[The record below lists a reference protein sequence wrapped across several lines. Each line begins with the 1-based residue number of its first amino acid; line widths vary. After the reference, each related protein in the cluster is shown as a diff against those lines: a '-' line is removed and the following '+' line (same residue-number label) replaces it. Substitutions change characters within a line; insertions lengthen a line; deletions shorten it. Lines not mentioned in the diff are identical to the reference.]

1 MESPILNIKK
11 VGLHLKSTQSL
22 KLKFQSIGI
31 ITIFLVFLVLATN
44 NSFDIFSYNADV
56 LMKTLTFLV
65 LIIGVFCLLFTDSKN
80 FKVGSIGLAI
90 TDDMDSHK
98 TLSMSLKQ
106 NTIMIEKE
114 KRKYQ
119 KNDITELKLK
129 PISFVDS
136 LLKKTE
142 IIDEN
147 DSNVFKTLIIGE
159 KSRIKISLRSQ
170 NEKNIFVYLPV
181 FDFFDNI
188 IDGGINALYGKS
200 RRTFLD
206 FVIRNFSKNGETFRY
221 ENLRKRYIEWLNI
234 KKTNSD
240 NYLAMNQ
247 TYNLSEFL

>member
-1 MESPILNIKK
+1 
-11 VGLHLKSTQSL
+11 
-22 KLKFQSIGI
+22 
-31 ITIFLVFLVLATN
+31 
-44 NSFDIFSYNADV
+44 
-56 LMKTLTFLV
+56 MKTLTFLV

-106 NTIMIEKE
+106 NTIMIEKR

-159 KSRIKISLRSQ
+159 KIRIKISLRSQ
-170 NEKNIFVYLPV
+170 NEKIYLCIYL
-181 FDFFDNI
+181 FLTFSI
-188 IDGGINALYGKS
+188 ILSMGG
-200 RRTFLD
+200 
-206 FVIRNFSKNGETFRY
+206 
-221 ENLRKRYIEWLNI
+221 
-234 KKTNSD
+234 
-240 NYLAMNQ
+240 
-247 TYNLSEFL
+247 